1 MRCIIKSG
9 QQGDSDGQQDD
20 YRSGFGVER
29 MINMTVTRDLGNENY
44 CIKGGQVEVRYN
56 MDDCTVIRLSVDP
69 GNFDCG

>member
-1 MRCIIKSG
+1 
-9 QQGDSDGQQDD
+9 
-20 YRSGFGVER
+20 